1 MTQEVLGIFLEGTA
15 SLRPESKF
23 IGSIKIS
30 LTKYARNI
38 TGA

>member
-1 MTQEVLGIFLEGTA
+1 MTQEVLGVFLEGTA

-23 IGSIKIS
+23 IGSIRKS

-38 TGA
+38 AGV